1 MCLRQAGL
9 EQRLAQ
15 AKQKVSQMEQ
25 LLPQRVTSEDQR
37 EVLRLLCRAHELE
50 VENTELQAS
59 NMCRKNLLCQKDLII
74 QRYHQHRRLCQQLVE
89 GQRRLLQG
97 EAW

>member
-74 QRYHQHRRLCQQLVE
+74 QRYHQHRHLCQQLVE